1 MLFFNFVK
9 IFTIVFFSSLYC
21 SAQIPVSIVNMGEN
35 TSASNTGNYIIVDS
49 TVFTLN
55 LYDNQN
61 NLIKSYSIGLGKNG
75 MGKTK
80 QGDKKTPIGTYQII
94 WKASRFWQTDGGYPI
109 IDGQAFAG
117 PDSMFTTDPKIGYD
131 DEKLWTDSYGGQE
144 AVVMCI
150 NYPNISDKLKNYTG
164 DCIEIH
170 ATQLGGIG
178 EYASAGCVRM
188 NPADARDLYQYVT
201 VGTNVIIR

>member
-1 MLFFNFVK
+1 MTQLNFIKV
-9 IFTIVFFSSLYC
+9 FTIVLFSSLYG
-21 SAQIPVSIVNMGEN
+21 SAQSPASVVNTVSH
-35 TSASNTGNYIIVDS
+35 TGNYIIVDS
-49 TVFTLN
+49 TTFTLN
-55 LYDNQN
+55 LYNSQN
-61 NLIKSYSIGLGKNG
+61 TLIKSYPVGLGKNG

-80 QGDKKTPIGTYQII
+80 QGDKKTPTGTYEII

-117 PDSMFTTDPKIGYD
+117 TDSIFTTDPALGD
-131 DEKLWTDSYGGQE
+131 PDEKLWTDSYGGQE

-150 NYPNISDKLKNYTG
+150 NYPNASDKLKDYTG

-178 EYASAGCVRM
+178 EFVSAGCVRM
-188 NPADARDLYQYVT
+188 NPADARELYNYVLAGAT
-201 VGTNVIIR
+201 VIIR